1 MSFEDAPASENAS
14 SLFTRDWSVPWHAH
28 LMPAAI
34 ATLIVGIWI
43 GSDGKMTSWAVSW
56 NSLSEQSIW
65 PLFMHMFAHGG
76 LPHVAMNA
84 VVLLLLSGPLI
95 SRLGEPPISW
105 MRYAYLLV
113 GSGLFGAAVFLT
125 LNYGSSVSMLGASGA
140 IFGLLGTLARIHP
153 STGRAVPINS
163 RRTWLVV
170 KLFIQ
175 NHVALF
181 ALLALIALLT
191 GGAALVAWEAH
202 LGGLLFGFFA
212 APLFLQHAG
221 WEASSETARNERQR

>member
-1 MSFEDAPASENAS
+1 
-14 SLFTRDWSVPWHAH
+14 L
-28 LMPAAI
+28 
-34 ATLIVGIWI
+34 
-43 GSDGKMTSWAVSW
+43 
-56 NSLSEQSIW
+56 
-65 PLFMHMFAHGG
+65 
-76 LPHVAMNA
+76 
-84 VVLLLLSGPLI
+84 
-95 SRLGEPPISW
+95 
-105 MRYAYLLV
+105 RYAYLLV

-125 LNYGSSVSMLGASGA
+125 LNYGSPVSMLGASGA

-153 STGRAVPINS
+153 STGRAVPIAS

-202 LGGLLFGFFA
+202 LGGLLFGFFV
-212 APLFLQHAG
+212 APLFLQHAALG
-221 WEASSETARNERQR
+221 SSSDSAGKYRQR